1 MPIVNL
7 SSMLKTA
14 QQAGY
19 GIGSFSPRN
28 VYLIE
33 YVLRGALAKASPVIV
48 QISANEFNWFKVSA
62 KEFAESFYKI
72 AGDYNIPITLHL
84 DHTKNIDI
92 IKDAIEAGFNSVMI
106 DASEKSFE
114 ENIKITKEVVEY
126 AHAKGVE
133 VEAELGR
140 IGATDKIETENDE
153 ELYTVPQE
161 ALEFVEKTKVD
172 ALAISIGTAHGIY
185 KVKDPKIDY
194 ERLKQIRNLIDT
206 PLVLHGGSGLPAQT
220 VLNAIKIAGGGV
232 SKINIATDLE
242 QAFLKALGLNNRL
255 TNQEILSMDKDIL
268 YKAGL
273 EVQKTVEEKIEL
285 YLGSKEKAGDF
296 QR

>member
-1 MPIVNL
+1 
-7 SSMLKTA
+7 MLKTA
-14 QQAGY
+14 QQNGY

-33 YVLRGALAKASPVIV
+33 YVLRGACAKASPVIV

-62 KEFAESFYKI
+62 KEFAKRFYEI
-72 AGDYNIPITLHL
+72 AGDYNIPMILHL
-84 DHTKNIDI
+84 DHTKNIEI
-92 IKDAIEAGFNSVMI
+92 IKEAIEAGFNSVMI
-106 DASEKSFE
+106 DASEKSLE
-114 ENIKITKEVVEY
+114 ENVKLTKEVVEY
-126 AHAKGVE
+126 AHSKGVE

-153 ELYTVPQE
+153 ELYTVPEE
-161 ALEFVEKTKVD
+161 AKEFVERTRVD

-194 ERLKQIRNLIDT
+194 DRLKQIRSLIDT

-220 VLNAIKIAGGGV
+220 VLNAIGIASGGV

-242 QAFLKALGLNNRL
+242 QAFLKALGLNSRL
-255 TNQEILSMDKDIL
+255 TNQEILDMDKNIL
-268 YKAGL
+268 QKAGL
-273 EVQKTVEEKIEL
+273 EVQKAVEEKIEL
-285 YLGSKEKAGDF
+285 YLGSQGKLGDF
-296 QR
+296 